1 MASQGN
7 HGMSLEDLKREAL
20 KLSLH
25 EREDLAYS
33 LLHSLDEEEEDA
45 GPDHARLWKEEIERR
60 YREYEQGT
68 AQTFDADE
76 VIAELRAEL
85 ACEK

>member
-1 MASQGN
+1 
-7 HGMSLEDLKREAL
+7 MSLEDLKREAL
-20 KLSLH
+20 KLPLD

-33 LLHSLDEEEEDA
+33 LLRSLDEEEEGADS
-45 GPDHARLWKEEIERR
+45 DHERLWKEEIERR
-60 YREYEQGT
+60 YQEYERGK

-85 ACEK
+85 ACGK

>member
-1 MASQGN
+1 MTSKEN
-7 HGMSLEDLKREAL
+7 YDMSLEDLKREAL
-20 KLSLH
+20 KLSRD

-33 LLHSLDEEEEDA
+33 LLRSLDEEEEDA
-45 GPDHARLWKEEIERR
+45 DSDHERLWKEEIERR
-60 YREYEQGT
+60 YHEYEQGT

-85 ACEK
+85 ACGK

>member
-1 MASQGN
+1 
-7 HGMSLEDLKREAL
+7 MSLEDLKREAL
-20 KLSLH
+20 KLSLDD
-25 EREDLAYS
+25 REDLAYS
-33 LLHSLDEEEEDA
+33 LLRSLDEEEDS

-85 ACEK
+85 ACGK

>member
-1 MASQGN
+1 
-7 HGMSLEDLKREAL
+7 MSLEDLKREAL
-20 KLSLH
+20 KREALKLSFDD
-25 EREDLAYS
+25 REDLAYS
-33 LLHSLDEEEEDA
+33 LLRSLDGEDEDV
-45 GPDHARLWKEEIERR
+45 GPGHATLWKEEIERR

-85 ACEK
+85 ACGK